1 MAAPTATADRPSPI
15 LPVLAGGFLAGT
27 IDILYAWIFWSFK
40 AGVGLLRIFQ
50 SVSAGLLGKAGLE
63 GGLPTAF
70 LGAALHYTIACAMAV
85 TYYLVARRAP
95 VLVRNAVPC
104 GLAYGALCYA
114 IMHYVVVPL
123 SRAGAGSRDPLWV
136 GLSIV
141 VHVVGIGLPIALA
154 TRRALRAA

>member
-1 MAAPTATADRPSPI
+1 MAASSANADRPSPI
-15 LPVLAGGFLAGT
+15 LPVLAGGFLVGT
-27 IDILYAWIFWSFK
+27 IDILYAWGFWYLK

-50 SVSAGLLGKAGLE
+50 SIAAGLLGKASLD
-63 GGLPTAF
+63 GGVPTAL
-70 LGAALHYTIACAMAV
+70 LGGVLHYFIACSLAV
-85 TYYLVARRAP
+85 TSYLVARRAST
-95 VLVRNAVPC
+95 LVRNAVPC

-141 VHVVGIGLPIALA
+141 VHMAGIGLPIALA
-154 TRRALRAA
+154 TRRALRPA

>member
-15 LPVLAGGFLAGT
+15 LSVLAGGFLAGT
-27 IDILYAWIFWSFK
+27 IDILYAWVFWSFK

-50 SVSAGLLGKAGLE
+50 SIAAGVLGKASLD
-63 GGLPTAF
+63 GGVPTAL
-70 LGAALHYTIACAMAV
+70 LGGVLHYFIACSMAV
-85 TYYLVARRAP
+85 TYFLVARRAP
-95 VLVRNAVPC
+95 VLVRNAAPC

-114 IMHYVVVPL
+114 IMHHVVVPL

-141 VHVVGIGLPIALA
+141 VHMVGIGLPIALA